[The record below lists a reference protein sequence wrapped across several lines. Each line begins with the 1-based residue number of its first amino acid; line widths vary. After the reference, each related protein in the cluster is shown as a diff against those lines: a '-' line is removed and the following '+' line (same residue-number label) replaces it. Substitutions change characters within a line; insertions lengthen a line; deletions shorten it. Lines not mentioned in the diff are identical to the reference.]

1 MKQSQQG
8 FNNNDEEQN
17 TDEIQIDK
25 DHYAHSATVIHNNKD
40 LEALGRGEKPNG
52 SENGFQVQHH
62 HIPIP
67 FEYHAFEALLTTVK
81 VLETQE
87 FVKLNQSV
95 QETLAYFKSGSLL
108 LPVKIQE
115 QMRQQKN
122 DLSMMMNRISASR
135 NALQELTEDD
145 EEMALMNLTV
155 LMKDPSLY
163 K

>member
-1 MKQSQQG
+1 VAVHNNDDLTMVGSPSKQSESDPS
-8 FNNNDEEQN
+8 F
-17 TDEIQIDK
+17 
-25 DHYAHSATVIHNNKD
+25 
-40 LEALGRGEKPNG
+40 LLPL
-52 SENGFQVQHH
+52 HH
-62 HIPIP
+62 VPIP

-81 VLETQE
+81 VLESQE
-87 FVKLNQSV
+87 FSKLNQSV

-135 NALQELTEDD
+135 NVLQELTEDD

>member
-1 MKQSQQG
+1 MSHI
-8 FNNNDEEQN
+8 N
-17 TDEIQIDK
+17 IQKEK
-25 DHYAHSATVIHNNKD
+25 DHYAHSTVTFHNNED
-40 LEALGRGEKPNG
+40 LTIIGSASKQTG
-52 SENGFQVQHH
+52 SESGYPIHLSH
-62 HIPIP
+62 SPIP

-81 VLETQE
+81 VLESQE
-87 FVKLNQSV
+87 FAKLNTSV

-135 NALQELTEDD
+135 KVLQELTEDD
-145 EEMALMNLTV
+145 EEMALMNLST